1 MNAENRQSDLFNL
14 NNKTEQVIGL
24 GIDILEVARIENII
38 KKGDNNFINRV
49 FTPGEIEYCESKK
62 DFAESFAVRFSAKE
76 AFIKAVESDYNIP
89 YRDIEVIKKESKKPA
104 IVLSGLAQKA
114 AEEKKVSEIMLSL
127 SHEKNY
133 VVANIILKGVHID
146 SIKS

>member
-1 MNAENRQSDLFNL
+1 MTAENRQSDLINL
-14 NNKTEQVIGL
+14 KNKTEQVIGL

-49 FTPGEIEYCESKK
+49 FTSGEIEYCEGKK
-62 DFAESFAVRFSAKE
+62 KSAESFAVRFSAKE
-76 AFIKAVESDYNIP
+76 AFIKAVESNYNIP

-104 IVLSGLAQKA
+104 IVLSGVAQKA
-114 AEEKKVSEIMLSL
+114 AEEKYVTEIMLSL

-133 VVANIILKGVHID
+133 VVANIILKGGE
-146 SIKS
+146 K